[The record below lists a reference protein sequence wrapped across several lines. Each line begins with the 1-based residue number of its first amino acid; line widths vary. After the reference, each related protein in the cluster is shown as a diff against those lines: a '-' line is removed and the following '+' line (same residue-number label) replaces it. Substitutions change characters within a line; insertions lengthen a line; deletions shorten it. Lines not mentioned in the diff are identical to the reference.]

1 MMQIKQ
7 LADISAQL
15 LGYRELR
22 LLRLHPPAAV
32 LQDGGQVAAAASQ
45 GGAQHRRRLALL
57 VVAVAVA
64 TIRPVTLLLV
74 AVAVVH
80 YSGSETQSNIAEED
94 SFQEKTGTLGCA
106 SGSTCSCRW

>member
-15 LGYRELR
+15 LGYGELR

-57 VVAVAVA
+57 VFAVAVA
-64 TIRPVTLLLV
+64 TIRPVT

-94 SFQEKTGTLGCA
+94 LFQEKTGTLGCA